1 MAAGRGIIESV
12 ADLRILYPIPD
23 FALKYSAFPLKP
35 DRTAIATGVYL
46 QKPCRKGGLDQEM

>member
-23 FALKYSAFPLKP
+23 FALKYSAIPLKP
-35 DRTAIATGVYL
+35 DRTAIATGRLPTEAV
-46 QKPCRKGGLDQEM
+46 QERWT